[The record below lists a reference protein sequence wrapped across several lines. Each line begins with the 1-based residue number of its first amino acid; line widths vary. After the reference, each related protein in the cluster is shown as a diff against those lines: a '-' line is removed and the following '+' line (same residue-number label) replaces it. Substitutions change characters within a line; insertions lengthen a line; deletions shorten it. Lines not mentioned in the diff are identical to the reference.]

1 MKVNWWKNDFG
12 KIEITE
18 AESSD
23 DNFYLQ
29 DRWTLFKTE
38 EIELARKTVRVTKKA
53 KRGFPDPRTA
63 VLDEKFPDNATN
75 IKISWDEEQW
85 KKLKNG
91 LIVVKDAGI
100 NDMFYSAYAGVDES
114 DEVIGKYFLEAEL
127 DLPEVKTVSAT
138 VERVSPVNE
147 REKK

>member
-18 AESSD
+18 AES
-23 DNFYLQ
+23 
-29 DRWTLFKTE
+29 
-38 EIELARKTVRVTKKA
+38 
-53 KRGFPDPRTA
+53 
-63 VLDEKFPDNATN
+63 
-75 IKISWDEEQW
+75 
-85 KKLKNG
+85 
-91 LIVVKDAGI
+91 
-100 NDMFYSAYAGVDES
+100 S